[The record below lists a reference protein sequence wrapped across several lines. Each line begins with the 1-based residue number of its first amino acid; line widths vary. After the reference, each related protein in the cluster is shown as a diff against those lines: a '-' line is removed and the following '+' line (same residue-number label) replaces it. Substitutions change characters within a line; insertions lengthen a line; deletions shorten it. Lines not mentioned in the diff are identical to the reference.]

1 MSRRGAVVAGSGQ
14 IGLTAS
20 MRALKFA
27 GRPKSLARCDAGRG
41 IAVRVRHRTSVVRR
55 RLICTFPCAPQ
66 RRVGWSRSQNVNDHA
81 PPHATGWHH
90 ELSLPTDTSED
101 ERRRRRSLRSSP
113 LGPA

>member
-27 GRPKSLARCDAGRG
+27 GRPKSLARCDARRG

-55 RLICTFPCAPQ
+55 RLICT
-66 RRVGWSRSQNVNDHA
+66 SRA
-81 PPHATGWHH
+81 R
-90 ELSLPTDTSED
+90 LSGASGGRDRKT
-101 ERRRRRSLRSSP
+101 
-113 LGPA
+113 